1 MEHAHIKELEQSLLF
16 EKTKADKLQR
26 ELEDTR
32 VMDSAALPC
41 ALFCREK
48 ERGERQRLLPRNT
61 KAYLFCR
68 NGFWL

>member
-32 VMDSAALPC
+32 VMDSVALSC
-41 ALFCREK
+41 ALFCRER
-48 ERGERQRLLPRNT
+48 EGGERDKGYCPETLTLIC
-61 KAYLFCR
+61 AVIMAS
-68 NGFWL
+68 G